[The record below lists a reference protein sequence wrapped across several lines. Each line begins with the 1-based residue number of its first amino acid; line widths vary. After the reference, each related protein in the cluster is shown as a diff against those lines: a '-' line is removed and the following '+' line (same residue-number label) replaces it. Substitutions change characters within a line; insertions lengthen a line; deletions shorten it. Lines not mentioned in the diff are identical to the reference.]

1 MEDEE
6 QGFAWRVEAYV
17 CVYRAVWERGV
28 QLRVSCVCVPVAVG
42 DDDGGVVRE
51 AEGVAQY

>member
-42 DDDGGVVRE
+42 DDEVLCERQRE
-51 AEGVAQY
+51 